1 MSTLKVDTILKRT
14 GTGTITVGQSGDT
27 IDLSNPTSV
36 TLNSTMKNTP
46 SFSAKLSSQQSISN
60 GSYTKLAFA
69 TEEWDTD
76 SVYDNSTNYRF
87 TPGIVGKY
95 NIKILIMWNNV
106 NVTDKKLQVAI
117 YKNGSFYADVENI
130 GSTASGA
137 DPTLLINL
145 DIALTATDY
154 IEAYAYQATGSTQEV
169 RNDYSWFQGQKIIG
183 VGA

>member
-1 MSTLKVDTILKRT
+1 
-14 GTGTITVGQSGDT
+14 
-27 IDLSNPTSV
+27 
-36 TLNSTMKNTP
+36 
-46 SFSAKLSSQQSISN
+46 
-60 GSYTKLAFA
+60 
-69 TEEWDTD
+69 
-76 SVYDNSTNYRF
+76 
-87 TPGIVGKY
+87 
-95 NIKILIMWNNV
+95 MWNNV